1 LTCKRRKFK
10 INELWGFAPVG
21 MMECWNSGIMASCA
35 QSLRLGED
43 NGMMS
48 LKEGIK
54 EHIIVLI
61 LLLIL
66 GVIG

>member
-1 LTCKRRKFK
+1 
-10 INELWGFAPVG
+10 